1 MDKFGVG
8 LCIFYVLVKA
18 FVRFWLFRP
27 VNERPA
33 PARNNEVL
41 RVLDLGASLVLI
53 GIFFLLAN
61 QVSMVK
67 AAMLV
72 AGLVVYDGIIRRCF
86 LELEVR
92 RLRAKSTKWSYR
104 AAVQHIRRRA
114 QTPMFH

>member
-1 MDKFGVG
+1 VG
-8 LCIFYVLVKA
+8 RFVIGLSAFYVLIKT

-41 RVLDLGASLVLI
+41 RILDLGASLALI
-53 GIFFLLAN
+53 GIFFLLVN
-61 QVSMVK
+61 QVTIIK
-67 AAMLV
+67 AVAAVGALV
-72 AGLVVYDGIIRRCF
+72 IYDGIVRRCF

-92 RLRAKSTKWSYR
+92 RLCSKSTKWTYD
-104 AAVQHIRRRA
+104 AAIRHIRRRA